1 MERSEDIMNQNINK
15 DDKLCASLTN
25 TQVYVK
31 YGDSNITEL
40 FKSMILR
47 NIESGPGVENA
58 KS

>member
-1 MERSEDIMNQNINK
+1 MNQNINK